1 MSNASGIRA
10 GQAYVEL
17 FADGSRLESGLKRAQ
32 ARLKAFG
39 QSLRQSGTAMALA
52 GGAMLTPFVHAM
64 KTFLEAAKD
73 GKLAGAELG
82 KAISMHQAVRSTTA
96 AVEDLEVAIG
106 AALTPTLL
114 RAAEWLKTVVGS
126 LAAWARTNPGTVTG
140 IALLAGGVAALG
152 AGLLGLGAAINIAAW
167 SFGGLSLAASTAFG
181 AISVAAAAVL
191 SPIGLVVAAVGGLGY
206 VLATET
212 DAGRQSLE
220 YLSDGFS
227 KLQDDATAAWGG
239 IGDALASG
247 DLGLAAQIGLA
258 AVKLEFQRAW
268 SFILEISAGF
278 LVGINKMFLS
288 MGEGIASTLVAVAA
302 LHDALIETI
311 DTAAELRQVK
321 EDTSI
326 ARSIAGVG
334 EWLGILP
341 KGTSDQTRAASDMLV
356 QNATKKADAS
366 NAGTSSQ
373 LALSLS
379 SVSQQ
384 AEEMKQSL
392 NEGLSNF
399 VDEND
404 ATISDLREQL
414 DALRTSASD
423 GRKKLEEQMK
433 AKGDAATAA
442 AAQVTGRAPKAD
454 VFGTFSTAATFGMGI
469 GSTAADRTAKATE
482 DSAKEL
488 KQIREKIFTG
498 QTATF
503 AP

>member
-1 MSNASGIRA
+1 MSKASAIRA

-17 FADGSRLESGLKRAQ
+17 FADGTRLEAGLKRAQ

-39 QSLRQSGTAMALA
+39 QSLRQAGTTMALA

-82 KAISMHQAVRSTTA
+82 KAISMHQALRSTTA

-114 RAAEWLKTVVGS
+114 RAAEWLKAVVGS
-126 LAAWARTNPGTVTG
+126 LSAWARANPGTVTG
-140 IALLAGGVAALG
+140 IALLAAGVATLG
-152 AGLLGLGAAINIAAW
+152 AGLLGLGAAVNIAAW
-167 SFGGLSLAASTAFG
+167 SFGGLSLAATSAFG

-191 SPIGLVVAAVGGLGY
+191 SPIGLVVAAIGGLGY
-206 VLATET
+206 VLVTQT
-212 DAGRQSLE
+212 DAGRESLE
-220 YLSDGFS
+220 YLGQGFNQLKEDGM
-227 KLQDDATAAWGG
+227 AAWGG
-239 IGDALASG
+239 IADAMASG

-268 SFILEISAGF
+268 AFIQNLTVSFLVSMNKAFLTAGEWVASTWADTVGVIETALHNVLQTASEVQTVLAGSTASALASAGET
-278 LVGINKMFLS
+278 VGLLP
-288 MGEGIASTLVAVAA
+288 EGTQNQAELATMQRLQE
-302 LHDALIETI
+302 LQRNG
-311 DTAAELRQVK
+311 DTASDEIAARVAKRSRDIAQQAADMRAEL
-321 EDTSI
+321 D
-326 ARSIAGVG
+326 
-334 EWLGILP
+334 
-341 KGTSDQTRAASDMLV
+341 
-356 QNATKKADAS
+356 
-366 NAGTSSQ
+366 
-373 LALSLS
+373 
-379 SVSQQ
+379 
-384 AEEMKQSL
+384 
-392 NEGLSNF
+392 EGLGAF
-399 VDEND
+399 VGEND
-404 ATISDLREQL
+404 AIIANLREQL
-414 DALRTSASD
+414 DSLRNAAAD
-423 GRKKLEEQMK
+423 GRKQLEQQMQ

-442 AAQVTGRAPKAD
+442 AAAVTARAPKAD

-482 DSAKEL
+482 ESAKEL